1 MIQWRT
7 ATTGIIIV
15 ICHRQWDKWER
26 LPSDL
31 TATVRNVTFFRS
43 QEAEIAAPNGQDDG
57 RVVKSTGQEWIRY
70 TSGTA
75 TTGGQT
81 MER

>member
-1 MIQWRT
+1 MGEITKRFDCNCAQRHH
-7 ATTGIIIV
+7 V
-15 ICHRQWDKWER
+15 
-26 LPSDL
+26 L
-31 TATVRNVTFFRS
+31 TFFRS

-70 TSGTA
+70 TSGLA